1 MTEVSPPERLP
12 SAGVLRRLG
21 AMLYDFLALLA
32 LMMVCTGVLLP
43 LTGGEAITSERFGA
57 WEYAYRLLLIAIVIL
72 FFGLFWTR
80 RGQTLG
86 MLAWRLRL
94 EREDGSLLGWVDVIK
109 RLAAATVSLTLA
121 FAGYLWI
128 WVDKDRLAWPDRW
141 TRTRVVVLPKNR

>member
-1 MTEVSPPERLP
+1 MTEALQNERLP

-21 AMLYDFLALLA
+21 AMLYDLLALLA
-32 LMMVCTGVLLP
+32 VMMVVTAALLP
-43 LTGGEAITSERFGA
+43 LTGGEAITSERYGA
-57 WEYAYRLLLIAIVIL
+57 WEYAYRLLLLAIVIA

-94 EREDGSLLGWVDVIK
+94 EKEDGSLLSWGDVIK
-109 RLAAATVSLTLA
+109 RLAAASVSVTLA

-128 WVDKDRLAWPDRW
+128 WIDRDRLAWPDRW
-141 TRTRVVVLPKNR
+141 TRTRVVVLPKR